1 VASSAQ
7 AGEQRWQEQQWQEE
21 QITAALELVA
31 MLVHTVAGY
40 YGISLSRVDT
50 DDGRRSSEV
59 RRLGRDQRWRGSPW

>member
-7 AGEQRWQEQQWQEE
+7 AGEQWWQEE

-40 YGISLSRVDT
+40 YGVSLSGVDAP
-50 DDGRRSSEV
+50 DGQPSSHV
-59 RRLGRDQRWRGSPW
+59 RRLGRDQRWRGSTW